1 MTNPIT
7 LTFSAILLTLFG
19 EAPISVWFPLVEDII
34 RNVTDSVMNILEV
47 LM

>member
-19 EAPISVWFPLVEDII
+19 EAPISAWFPLIGDVLSNAVNMII
-34 RNVTDSVMNILEV
+34 NLIS
-47 LM
+47 